1 MVRGEHTFITFLQ
14 AGEELRGRLE
24 VRQLRDSWMWPTI
37 LTVLGPDKKPLLETG
52 APVRKPAEFRT
63 KAKQTGVHVIAI
75 NTGGNGATLSV
86 ENQYFCL
93 FANGPGLLYAQP
105 RAYFFVPP
113 DAEKISLNLKTS
125 SPAETGSMTV
135 YNSDGKEIGR
145 GDTTKAERFELN
157 AEVAPPH
164 RGKAWSVHLGDTPA
178 GNVEDL
184 ELVLGPGCGEFLA
197 TDPARLIVP
206 TE

>member
-1 MVRGEHTFITFLQ
+1 MRHGT
-14 AGEELRGRLE
+14 RGRN
-24 VRQLRDSWMWPTI
+24 R
-37 LTVLGPDKKPLLETG
+37 
-52 APVRKPAEFRT
+52 
-63 KAKQTGVHVIAI
+63 
-75 NTGGNGATLSV
+75 
-86 ENQYFCL
+86 L
-93 FANGPGLLYAQP
+93 FAIACALCLSLAAPAAADFDNGLSAFLDGDYRRAREIWLALAGSGDAQSQFGLGMIFEGG
-105 RAYFFVPP
+105 RGVPP